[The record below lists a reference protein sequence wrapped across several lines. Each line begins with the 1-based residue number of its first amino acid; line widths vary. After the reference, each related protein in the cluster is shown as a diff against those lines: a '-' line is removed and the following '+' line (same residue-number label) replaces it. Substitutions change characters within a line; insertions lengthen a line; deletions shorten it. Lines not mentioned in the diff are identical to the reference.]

1 LQKYADLFLVQ
12 CYTGLGYEDL
22 KKLNAPHLEKDES
35 GQLWINL
42 TRQKVETAEC
52 IIPVINKD
60 WTILKHHNFALP
72 VFSNQKYNA
81 TLKKIAME
89 VRNTKKLTS
98 HVGRKTYGTLL
109 LNKDVPIETV
119 SNILGHVSIRTTQK
133 HYAKVLHM
141 KIARD
146 VRLVL

>member
-1 LQKYADLFLVQ
+1 M
-12 CYTGLGYEDL
+12 
-22 KKLNAPHLEKDES
+22 
-35 GQLWINL
+35 
-42 TRQKVETAEC
+42 
-52 IIPVINKD
+52 IPVIGKV
-60 WTILKHHNFALP
+60 WSILKKYNFVLP
-72 VFSNQKYNA
+72 VYSNQKYNSA
-81 TLKKIAME
+81 LKKIAAE
-89 VRNTKKLTS
+89 VGIRKKLTS

-119 SNILGHVSIRTTQK
+119 SNLLGHSSIRTTQK